1 MWKLIEQSKIFLGK
15 GKRAKMDTKSAE
27 EVLEMMIRT
36 LLVYIEE
43 LLEYKDTK
51 DQQFQYG
58 ERLAYTEC
66 LEWIQSWRYAKIN
79 GLDFDIEQKYP
90 L

>member
-1 MWKLIEQSKIFLGK
+1 ME
-15 GKRAKMDTKSAE
+15 TKSAE
-27 EVLEMMIRT
+27 EVLEMMIKT
-36 LLVYIEE
+36 LLVYLEE
-43 LLEYKDTK
+43 LFEYKDIKT
-51 DQQFQYG
+51 QQFQYG

-66 LEWIQSWRYAKIN
+66 LEWIQSWEKAKIN

>member
-1 MWKLIEQSKIFLGK
+1 ME
-15 GKRAKMDTKSAE
+15 TKSAE
-27 EVLEMMIRT
+27 EVLEMMIKT
-36 LLVYIEE
+36 LLMYLEE
-43 LLEYKDTK
+43 LFEYKDIKT
-51 DQQFQYG
+51 QQFQYG

-66 LEWIQSWRYAKIN
+66 LEWIQSWEKAKIN